1 MKKKLGVL
9 ESRPLADFL
18 PTIVIKAKDFA
29 AEITVFNMK
38 DKGLSSE
45 RSISTEHVK
54 NNLGVR
60 KLLLDRKIV
69 PENLPPEED
78 IKKLERR
85 VNTETKNIG
94 KNPDKL
100 S

>member
-1 MKKKLGVL
+1 MQIFYQQL
-9 ESRPLADFL
+9 
-18 PTIVIKAKDFA
+18 KAKDFA
-29 AEITVFNMK
+29 TEITVFNTK
-38 DKGLSSE
+38 NKGLSTESKISSE
-45 RSISTEHVK
+45 HIK

-60 KLLLDRKIV
+60 KLLLDRDIT

-85 VNTETKNIG
+85 VNSETKNIG

>member
-1 MKKKLGVL
+1 MKKKLGVPD
-9 ESRPLADFL
+9 SRPLADFL

-29 AEITVFNMK
+29 TEITVFNMK

-85 VNTETKNIG
+85 VNTETKNMK